1 MKKNEMIFEQYKL
14 YVNTAERVSDRRQ
27 SANNFFLTINSI
39 LLSFSGYLSATKI
52 RDWYFLIA
60 ITGIVISF
68 FWLKIINSYK
78 QLNSGKFK
86 MIHKIEEELPI
97 KLFKDEWEYLG
108 RGKTK
113 EYVKLT
119 VVERGV
125 PITFMLMY
133 LVIIILMV

>member
-1 MKKNEMIFEQYKL
+1 MKKNEIILEQYKL
-14 YVNTAERVSDRRQ
+14 YVNTAERVTDRRQ

-52 RDWYFLIA
+52 RGWYFLVA
-60 ITGIVISF
+60 ITGVVIAF
-68 FWLKIINSYK
+68 FWLKIIDSYK

-86 MIHKIEEELPI
+86 IIHQMEEKLPI
-97 KLFKDEWEYLG
+97 KLFKDEWKHLG

-125 PITFMLMY
+125 PITFMIMY
-133 LVIIILMV
+133 LVIIILML